1 MKLGRFHVGD
11 EIHLGKVDGDNVI
24 DLTEAGF
31 GNSMR
36 ELLTKLPDI
45 RDEVEAISAPS
56 IPLNSVSLAAPID
69 DPQKF
74 LALGMNY
81 KEHADG
87 AAKAGITVPKTQ
99 MWFNKQVSCINGPY
113 APIDMPKVSD
123 KLDFEAE
130 LAVVIGKRCRH
141 VSEENFRD
149 VVAGYMVSND
159 VSVRDWQ
166 MRSPTFT
173 LGKSFDTH
181 GPFGPWIV
189 SDDEIDDPQE
199 LSIAAFV
206 NGEQRQDSNTNDMIY
221 KIGEQIAYLSTVMT
235 LEPGDVLLTGTPA
248 GVGIETGT
256 YLKNGDVVRV
266 EIGGLGHIEN
276 TVAPEA

>member
-1 MKLGRFHVGD
+1 MKLGRFCIGN
-11 EIHLGKVDGDNVI
+11 EIHLGKLVGENVI

-31 GNSMR
+31 GTSMR
-36 ELLTKLPDI
+36 ELITRLPEI
-45 RDEVEAISAPS
+45 REELENATGPFHPLASIS
-56 IPLNSVSLAAPID
+56 LEAPIN

-81 KEHADG
+81 KEHAEA

-141 VSEENFRD
+141 VLEENYRD
-149 VVAGYMVSND
+149 VIAGYMVGND

-181 GPFGPWIV
+181 GPVGPWIV
-189 SDDEIDDPQE
+189 TDDEIVDPQE
-199 LSIAAFV
+199 LPIATLV
-206 NGEQRQDSNTNDMIY
+206 NGEQRQNSNTNDMIY

-235 LEPGDVLLTGTPA
+235 LEPGDIILTGTPS

-256 YLKNGDVVRV
+256 YLKNGDVVRI
-266 EIGGLGHIEN
+266 EIGDLGYIEN
-276 TVAPEA
+276 SVSPEV